1 MEAILYTYLIIGF
14 LFSFYFSFSKIKKV
28 DSAAV
33 HTSLGFRLIILPGL
47 IILWPLIITIK
58 KIEHL

>member
-1 MEAILYTYLIIGF
+1 MEAILYAYLIIGF
-14 LFSFYFSFSKIKKV
+14 LFACHFSFFKIKKV

-47 IILWPLIITIK
+47 IILWPFIITIK

>member
-1 MEAILYTYLIIGF
+1 MELIIYTYLF
-14 LFSFYFSFSKIKKV
+14 LGSLFAIYFSFYKIRKV

-33 HTSLGFRLIILPGL
+33 HAPIGFKLIILPGL
-47 IILWPLIITIK
+47 ILLWPLIIKIK

>member
-1 MEAILYTYLIIGF
+1 MELILFIYLAIGMFYACY
-14 LFSFYFSFSKIKKV
+14 FSFYKIRKV

-33 HTSLGFRLIILPGL
+33 HAPIGFKLIILPGL
-47 IILWPLIITIK
+47 ILLWPLIITIK

>member
-1 MEAILYTYLIIGF
+1 MEAILYAYLIIGF
-14 LFSFYFSFSKIKKV
+14 LFSFYFSFFKIRKV
-28 DSAAV
+28 DSAAA
-33 HTSLGFRLIILPGL
+33 HTSVGFRLIILPGL